1 MNDMIE
7 KNANLIKTIKQLYVK
22 KLPVLQCEINI
33 LDQIEHHY
41 AKEDTT

>member
-22 KLPVLQCEINI
+22 KLPVLQCELNI
-33 LDQIEHHY
+33 LDQIDCHCP
-41 AKEDTT
+41 KEDTA